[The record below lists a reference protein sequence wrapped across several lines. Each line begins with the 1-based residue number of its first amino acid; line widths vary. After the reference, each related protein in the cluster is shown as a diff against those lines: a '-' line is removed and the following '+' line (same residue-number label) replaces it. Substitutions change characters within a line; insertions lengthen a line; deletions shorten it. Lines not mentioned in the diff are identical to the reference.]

1 MASLEKKANTY
12 RLPKITTSEDLGCGW
27 STLIDF
33 GNKVLVAGH
42 YYSGPKTNS
51 YYGAVYEHTTAD
63 KSCEG
68 EIKLTAISDEM
79 FEDAGHALQWAMSH

>member
-1 MASLEKKANTY
+1 MACLEKKANTY
-12 RLPKITTSEDLGCGW
+12 RLPKTTTSEDLGCGW

-68 EIKLTAISDEM
+68 EIKLTAVSDEM